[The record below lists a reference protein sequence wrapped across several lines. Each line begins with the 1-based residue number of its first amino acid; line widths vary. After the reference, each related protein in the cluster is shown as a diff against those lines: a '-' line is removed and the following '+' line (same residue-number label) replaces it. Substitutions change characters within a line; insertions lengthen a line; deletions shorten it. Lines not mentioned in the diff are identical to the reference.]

1 MHHDQAFVLPV
12 YYEYVATYLWA
23 TSGAVLA
30 ARRGYAVMG
39 ILTLAAVSA
48 TGGGLLRDGMLL
60 QSGPPALLQTPIYLQ
75 LIALASLMVMLLGG
89 RFSRWRY
96 SHYGLGIVDAIG
108 LGGYAAVGMRKAL
121 VAGLPYLGVVV
132 VGMVNAVGGGILR
145 DVLLNQ
151 PVSMFKPGPLEEAV
165 ALFGCLLFLLTHK
178 YLGMA
183 QIPATW
189 LMIFSVFCLRLAAIH
204 FNLCS
209 RPVAAFA
216 PYEQ

>member
-1 MHHDQAFVLPV
+1 MHQEQTFLLPS
-12 YYEYVATYLWA
+12 YFEYIATYLWA

-39 ILTLAAVSA
+39 ILTLAAISA
-48 TGGGLLRDGMLL
+48 TGGGLLRDGLFL

-75 LIALASLMVMLLGG
+75 LIAVASLMVMLLGG
-89 RFSRWRY
+89 RFSRWQY
-96 SHYGLGIVDAIG
+96 SHYALGIVDAIG
-108 LGGYAAVGMRKAL
+108 LGGYAAVGMSKAM
-121 VAGLPYLGVVV
+121 VAGLPMLGVVV

-151 PVSMFKPGPLEEAV
+151 PVSMFKPGPLEEVV
-165 ALFGCLLFLLTHK
+165 ALFGCLLFLVTHK

-189 LMIFSVFCLRLAAIH
+189 LMIASVFCLRMAAIH
-204 FNLCS
+204 YNICS
-209 RPVAAFA
+209 KPIAAFA